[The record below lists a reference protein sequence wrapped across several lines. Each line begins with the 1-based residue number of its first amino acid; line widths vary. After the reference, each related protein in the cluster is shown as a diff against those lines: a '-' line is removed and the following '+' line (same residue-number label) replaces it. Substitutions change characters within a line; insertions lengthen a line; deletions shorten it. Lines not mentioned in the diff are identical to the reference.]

1 MKLQYWCGL
10 WRFSGLETP
19 PVLEFQ
25 PLLIAAF
32 ACLFMPCSRVQVVDM
47 LMALR
52 GLLQGDQDA
61 RVA

>member
-1 MKLQYWCGL
+1 VRLVV
-10 WRFSGLETP
+10 SGLETP

-52 GLLQGDQDA
+52 GYSRRPDA